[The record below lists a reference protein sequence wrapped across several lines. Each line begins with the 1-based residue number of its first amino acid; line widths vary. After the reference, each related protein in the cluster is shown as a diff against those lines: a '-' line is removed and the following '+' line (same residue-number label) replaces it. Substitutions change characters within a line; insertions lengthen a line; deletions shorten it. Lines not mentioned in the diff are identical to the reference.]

1 MVKAMQWLGRNI
13 DEIKEFCPKAK
24 VLGKAQ
30 LFVTRNYFFHFSLYL
45 EDKKV
50 MPYDFIVKTGTDKYE
65 IKSDDEFFTDYE
77 EDTQ

>member
-24 VLGKAQ
+24 ILGKAQ
-30 LFVTRNYFFHFSLYL
+30 LFVTRDYFKHFSLYL
-45 EDKKV
+45 EDEEV
-50 MPYDFIVKTGTDKYE
+50 LPYGFIVKVDEDIYE
-65 IKSDDEFFTDYE
+65 IKSEDEFYTEYE